1 MITTVKMR
9 LSVAAGAGGALR
21 HLEFPPALVCV
32 SLGSVIPGPAGG
44 EAEHPASCMEQQED
58 RGIFQH
64 PEGFSS
70 TLLNT
75 DDTWASLSSPS
86 VSLPFLLPG

>member
-1 MITTVKMR
+1 MIMTVKMR

-21 HLEFPPALVCV
+21 HEGFD
-32 SLGSVIPGPAGG
+32 SVIPSPAGG
-44 EAEHPASCMEQQED
+44 EAGLPASCMEQQED